1 MRALL
6 DVNVLIAMHDA
17 SHTHHGTARTWLGDN
32 LEHGWASCAITQN
45 GFVRVLSQPR
55 YPLEIS
61 ASGALA
67 LLQASCASPHH
78 EFWPS
83 DVALTDP
90 EAVSPRSLLGPQQVT
105 DVYLL
110 ALAVRHGG
118 RLVTFD
124 SSVPV
129 AAVPGARADSL
140 VVLG

>member
-6 DVNVLIAMHDA
+6 DVNVLIAVHDE
-17 SHTHHGTARTWLGDN
+17 SHTHHASARAWLSANLDN
-32 LEHGWASCAITQN
+32 GWASCAITQN

-61 ASGALA
+61 AAGALA
-67 LLQASCASPHH
+67 LLQVSCSAPHH

-83 DVALTDP
+83 DVALVDP
-90 EAVSPRSLLGPQQVT
+90 TAVSPHSLLGPQQVT
-105 DVYLL
+105 DIYLL
-110 ALAVRHGG
+110 ALTVRHGG

-124 SSVPV
+124 RTVPT
-129 AAVPGARADSL
+129 AAVPGASDDSL